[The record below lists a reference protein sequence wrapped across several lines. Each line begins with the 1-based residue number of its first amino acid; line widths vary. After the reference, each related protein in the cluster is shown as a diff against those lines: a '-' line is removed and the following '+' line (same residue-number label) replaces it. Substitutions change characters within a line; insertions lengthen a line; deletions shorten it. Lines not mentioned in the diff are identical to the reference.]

1 MTPTYSVAIS
11 FGKDLGWLDY
21 DAAAKAAEVHIAND
35 TAKGHIED
43 FLHQKHTIGVPHD
56 SLIDFTLVEIDP
68 LADERSFELSI
79 TRLWEETGV
88 SVDWS
93 RPVDYIKAHPSY

>member
-21 DAAAKAAEVHIAND
+21 DAAAKAAEAHIANA
-35 TAKGHIED
+35 TAKEHIES
-43 FLHQKHTIGVPHD
+43 FLQKKHTIGVPHE
-56 SLIDFTLVEIDP
+56 SLTDFTPVELDP
-68 LADERSFELSI
+68 LADEKSFALAI

-93 RPVDYIKAHPSY
+93 RPVDYVKAHPSY